1 MFPVIMK
8 KTSNDVKW
16 FYHSILLDVFTV
28 FSDSFAFVTTR
39 VLKAKILRVKQE
51 FAKFYPTESTH
62 YLCVDDKYIIAEKE
76 GHVKISNPED
86 QLTT

>member
-1 MFPVIMK
+1 MF
-8 KTSNDVKW
+8 SN
-16 FYHSILLDVFTV
+16 
-28 FSDSFAFVTTR
+28 SFAFVTTR
-39 VLKAKILRVKQE
+39 ELKAKILRVKQE
-51 FAKFYPTESTH
+51 FAKFHPTH